1 MDWQLILENLLSP
14 PVLFFMGGLVA
25 VAVKSDLEIPREVA
39 KFLSLFLL
47 FSIGLKG
54 GMELG
59 HGGDWQAMFLP
70 LGLAVA
76 FAIIVPFYTYYILK
90 RKTDVYNA
98 GAIAATYG
106 SVSAVTFVTAV
117 SFLQEAGVAFGG
129 QMIAALAIMESP
141 AIIVGV
147 ILIRK
152 GTQKGDSNKGG
163 GIKEVLH
170 EAFTNGSVF
179 VILLSLIIGL
189 VISEKQYAGVAPFSE
204 DLFKGIL
211 SLFMLDMGLL
221 AGKRITGLKSKGLFF
236 TLFGLLIPLLN
247 AAVCML
253 LCVAFGVGF
262 GNAFLLTILAASA
275 SYIAVPAAMRVSV
288 PEANPGI
295 YVPMSLGITFP
306 LNIIVGIP
314 LYYTI
319 LKYLY

>member
-1 MDWQLILENLLSP
+1 MNFQLIIENLLSP
-14 PVLFFMGGLVA
+14 PILFFLGGLLA
-25 VAVKSDLEIPREVA
+25 VAVRSDLEIPRDVA

-54 GMELG
+54 GVELS
-59 HGGDWQAMFLP
+59 HGDDLAEMIVP

-76 FAIIVPFYTYYILK
+76 FAVVVPFYTFYILK

-117 SFLQEAGVAFGG
+117 SFLQEAGIDFGG
-129 QMIAALAIMESP
+129 HMIAALAIMESP

-147 ILIRK
+147 ILTGHAQEK
-152 GTQKGDSNKGG
+152 GKGKKNLKS
-163 GIKEVLH
+163 VLH

-189 VISEKQYAGVAPFSE
+189 VISDKQYAGVAPFSE
-204 DLFKGIL
+204 NLFKGIL

-221 AGKRITGLKSKGLFF
+221 AGKRISGLKSHGLFF
-236 TLFGLLIPLLN
+236 TLFGIGVPLLN
-247 AAVCML
+247 AGVCML
-253 LCVAFGVGF
+253 ICAWAGVSF

-275 SYIAVPAAMRVSV
+275 SYIAVPAAMRMAV
-288 PEANPGI
+288 PQANPGI

-306 LNIIVGIP
+306 LNIIIGIP
-314 LYYTI
+314 MYYSILQQLY
-319 LKYLY
+319 

>member
-1 MDWQLILENLLSP
+1 MNFQLIIENLLSP
-14 PVLFFMGGLVA
+14 PILFFLGGLLA
-25 VAVKSDLEIPREVA
+25 VAVRSDLEIPRDVA

-54 GMELG
+54 GVELS
-59 HGGDWQAMFLP
+59 HGDDLAEMIVP

-76 FAIIVPFYTYYILK
+76 FAVVVPFYTFYILK

-117 SFLQEAGVAFGG
+117 SFLQEAGIDFGG
-129 QMIAALAIMESP
+129 HMIAALAIMESP

-147 ILIRK
+147 ILTGHAQEK
-152 GTQKGDSNKGG
+152 GKGKKNLKS
-163 GIKEVLH
+163 VLH

-189 VISEKQYAGVAPFSE
+189 VISDKQYAGVAPFSE
-204 DLFKGIL
+204 NLFKGIL

-221 AGKRITGLKSKGLFF
+221 AGKRISGLKSHGLFF
-236 TLFGLLIPLLN
+236 TLFGIGVPLLN
-247 AAVCML
+247 AGVCML
-253 LCVAFGVGF
+253 ICAWAGVSF

-275 SYIAVPAAMRVSV
+275 SYIAVPAAMRIAV
-288 PEANPGI
+288 PQANPGI

-306 LNIIVGIP
+306 LNIIIGIP
-314 LYYTI
+314 MYYSILQQLY
-319 LKYLY
+319 

>member
-1 MDWQLILENLLSP
+1 MNFQLIIENLLSP
-14 PVLFFMGGLVA
+14 PILFFVGGLLA
-25 VAVKSDLEIPREVA
+25 VAVRSDLEIPREVA

-54 GMELG
+54 GIELA
-59 HGGDWQAMFLP
+59 HGEDWAEMLKP
-70 LGLAVA
+70 LGLAMIFAVA
-76 FAIIVPFYTYYILK
+76 VPLYTFAILK
-90 RKTDVYNA
+90 HKVDVYNA

-117 SFLQEAGVAFGG
+117 SFLQEAGIDFGG
-129 QMIAALAIMESP
+129 HMIAALAIMESP

-147 ILIRK
+147 ILIRRAREKDSGK
-152 GTQKGDSNKGG
+152 GKIRS
-163 GIKEVLH
+163 VLH

-189 VISEKQYAGVAPFSE
+189 VISDKQYQGVAPFSE

-221 AGKRITGLKSKGLFF
+221 AGKRIAGLRSKGLFF
-236 TLFGLLIPLLN
+236 TLFSVMVPLVNAFAAMLICTALEVSL
-247 AAVCML
+247 
-253 LCVAFGVGF
+253 

-275 SYIAVPAAMRVSV
+275 SYIAVPAAMRMAV
-288 PEANPGI
+288 PQANPGV

-306 LNIIVGIP
+306 LNIIIGIP
-314 LYYTI
+314 LYYSV
-319 LKYLY
+319 LEYLYA

>member
-1 MDWQLILENLLSP
+1 MDVRLILDNLLSP
-14 PVLFFMGGLVA
+14 PILFFMGGLLA
-25 VAVKSDLEIPREVA
+25 VAVRSDLEIPRDVA

-54 GMELG
+54 GVELA
-59 HGGDWQAMFLP
+59 HGNDWLEMFVP
-70 LGLAVA
+70 LGLAMA
-76 FAIIVPFYTYYILK
+76 FAIVVPFYTFYILK

-117 SFLQEAGVAFGG
+117 SFLQEAGIEFGG
-129 QMIAALAIMESP
+129 HMIAALAIMESP

-152 GTQKGDSNKGG
+152 NRDQKEGKNRMRS
-163 GIKEVLH
+163 VLH

-179 VILLSLIIGL
+179 VILLSLLIGL
-189 VISEKQYAGVAPFSE
+189 VISDKQYAGVAPFSE
-204 DLFKGIL
+204 SLFKGIL

-221 AGKRITGLKSKGLFF
+221 AGKRISGLKTKGLFF
-236 TLFGLLIPLLN
+236 TLFGILVPLFNAGVSMLISY
-247 AAVCML
+247 AVGL
-253 LCVAFGVGF
+253 SF

-275 SYIAVPAAMRVSV
+275 SYIAVPAAMRMAV
-288 PEANPGI
+288 PQANPGI

-314 LYYTI
+314 VYYSI
-319 LKYLY
+319 LQYLYS